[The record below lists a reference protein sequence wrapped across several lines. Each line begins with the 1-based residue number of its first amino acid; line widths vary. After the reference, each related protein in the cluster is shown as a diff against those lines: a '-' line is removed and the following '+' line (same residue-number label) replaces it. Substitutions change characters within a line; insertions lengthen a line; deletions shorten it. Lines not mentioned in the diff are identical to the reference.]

1 MSNNKK
7 LKIKLV
13 RSINGTSAHQ
23 KECIKGLSLRKMH
36 HEVVLDDNPTVR
48 GLIAKVTYMLK
59 VEEV

>member
-1 MSNNKK
+1 MY
-7 LKIKLV
+7 
-13 RSINGTSAHQ
+13 
-23 KECIKGLSLRKMH
+23 KGLSLRKMH